1 MTLTAVLCIRPS
13 RDLMTIHPLP
23 PCFLILTRSSP
34 PFVLPSSSLARYTN
48 PLHSQ
53 KKIYIPKQS
62 SAQNLDPGKHPDNHG
77 PNITNQSSSWV
88 ARSPANTVVP
98 LTTTAANTTLPA
110 PTMTGTK
117 SKEAIYRTDS
127 KGSTGAVGIKRTRR
141 DMRNRYAMQRSA
153 NGTAGH

>member
-1 MTLTAVLCIRPS
+1 MFFDPHPILSSLCIA
-13 RDLMTIHPLP
+13 
-23 PCFLILTRSSP
+23 ILKPRALYQSIAFP
-34 PFVLPSSSLARYTN
+34 
-48 PLHSQ
+48 